1 MAETVSL
8 PYLEA
13 LKGKFVKVF
22 KGGPDSRE
30 GKLLEVKDDYIVLQ
44 TEDNQFV
51 YYASQYLKIVIGK
64 AKKSDVGVFPVDE
77 ARVFPNT
84 FLEVLETLVASTIK
98 VNGGGPESKIG
109 QVLDAKEEFLVLST
123 EKDGLVVFP
132 YSNVKN
138 VTILESQSNDDLSE
152 VTFSGAI
159 TLNDVLTMLIHN
171 WVSIN
176 TGGPEKVGG
185 VLVEV
190 ADEHVIVVQNEEI
203 FYVTTEQIKVMSLAK
218 TSDEDENSSNT
229 GSSENSNS
237 NKGSTEDSN
246 SNKGSSENSNSNKGS
261 SENNNSTESSS
272 YESGTAESSSYESD
286 TTESSSYE
294 SDTTESSSY
303 ESDTTESSS
312 YESDTTES
320 SSYESGTAESSSEES
335 GTAES
340 SSYESSTAESSSEES
355 GTTESSSYESDST
368 ESSSEEVNTTESS
381 SEEVN
386 TTESSSEEVN
396 TTESSS
402 EEVNTT
408 ESSSE
413 EVNTT

>member
-1 MAETVSL
+1 MAENVSL

-44 TEDNQFV
+44 TADNQLV
-51 YYASQYLKIVIGK
+51 YYASQYLKMVIGQ
-64 AKKSDVGVFPVDE
+64 AKKSGVDVLPVDE

-84 FLEVLETLVASTIK
+84 YLGLLETLVASSIK

-109 QVLDAKEEFLVLST
+109 RVLDAKEEFLVLST

-132 YSNVKN
+132 FSNVKN
-138 VTILESQSNDDLSE
+138 VTILESQSKDDSSE

-159 TLNDVLTMLIHN
+159 TLNDVLSLLIHN

-190 ADEHVIVVQNEEI
+190 ADEHVIVVKNEEI
-203 FYVTTEQIKVMSLAK
+203 FYVTTEQIKVLSLAK
-218 TSDEDENSSNT
+218 DEDENENSSNT

-237 NKGSTEDSN
+237 NQNSSENSN
-246 SNKGSSENSNSNKGS
+246 SNKGSSEDSNSSKGS

-272 YESGTAESSSYESD
+272 YESG
-286 TTESSSYE
+286 
-294 SDTTESSSY
+294 
-303 ESDTTESSS
+303 
-312 YESDTTES
+312 
-320 SSYESGTAESSSEES
+320 
-335 GTAES
+335 
-340 SSYESSTAESSSEES
+340 
-355 GTTESSSYESDST
+355 
-368 ESSSEEVNTTESS
+368 
-381 SEEVN
+381 
-386 TTESSSEEVN
+386 
-396 TTESSS
+396 
-402 EEVNTT
+402 
-408 ESSSE
+408 
-413 EVNTT
+413 

>member
-109 QVLDAKEEFLVLST
+109 RVLDAKEEFLVLST

-237 NKGSTEDSN
+237 NQN
-246 SNKGSSENSNSNKGS
+246 SSENSNSNKGS

-320 SSYESGTAESSSEES
+320 SSYES
-335 GTAES
+335 
-340 SSYESSTAESSSEES
+340 
-355 GTTESSSYESDST
+355 
-368 ESSSEEVNTTESS
+368 
-381 SEEVN
+381 
-386 TTESSSEEVN
+386 
-396 TTESSS
+396 
-402 EEVNTT
+402 
-408 ESSSE
+408 
-413 EVNTT
+413 

>member
-30 GKLLEVKDDYIVLQ
+30 GRLLEVKDDYIVLQ

-77 ARVFPNT
+77 VRVFPNT

-98 VNGGGPESKIG
+98 VNGGGPESNIG
-109 QVLDAKEEFLVLST
+109 RVLDAKEEFLVLST
-123 EKDGLVVFP
+123 KKDGLVVFP

-152 VTFSGAI
+152 VTFSGAV
-159 TLNDVLTMLIHN
+159 TLNDVLALLIHN

-218 TSDEDENSSNT
+218 QTDEDENSSNKD
-229 GSSENSNS
+229 SSENSNS
-237 NKGSTEDSN
+237 NKGSLEN
-246 SNKGSSENSNSNKGS
+246 SYSYKGSSENSN
-261 SENNNSTESSS
+261 ESSS
-272 YESGTAESSSYESD
+272 YESSSYESSSY
-286 TTESSSYE
+286 
-294 SDTTESSSY
+294 
-303 ESDTTESSS
+303 ESSS

-320 SSYESGTAESSSEES
+320 SSYESGT
-335 GTAES
+335 TES
-340 SSYESSTAESSSEES
+340 SSYES
-355 GTTESSSYESDST
+355 GTTESSSYEGD
-368 ESSSEEVNTTESS
+368 TTESS
-381 SEEVN
+381 SYEGD
-386 TTESSSEEVN
+386 TTESSSYEGD

-402 EEVNTT
+402 YEGDTT
-408 ESSSE
+408 
-413 EVNTT
+413 

>member
-1 MAETVSL
+1 MAENVSL

-44 TEDNQFV
+44 TEDNQLV
-51 YYASQYLKIVIGK
+51 YYANQYLKMVIGQ
-64 AKKSDVGVFPVDE
+64 AKKSGVDVLPVDE

-84 FLEVLETLVASTIK
+84 YLGLLETLVASSIK

-109 QVLDAKEEFLVLST
+109 RVLDAKEEFLVLST

-132 YSNVKN
+132 FSNVKN

-159 TLNDVLTMLIHN
+159 TLNDVLSLLIHN

-190 ADEHVIVVQNEEI
+190 ADEHVIVVKNEEI
-203 FYVTTEQIKVMSLAK
+203 FYVTTEQIKVLSLAK
-218 TSDEDENSSNT
+218 DEDENSSNN
-229 GSSENSNS
+229 GSTENSNS
-237 NKGSTEDSN
+237 NEGTSEDSN
-246 SNKGSSENSNSNKGS
+246 SNKGSSEDSNSNKGS
-261 SENNNSTESSS
+261 SENNNST
-272 YESGTAESSSYESD
+272 ESSSYESD

-320 SSYESGTAESSSEES
+320 SSYESD
-335 GTAES
+335 
-340 SSYESSTAESSSEES
+340 
-355 GTTESSSYESDST
+355 TTESSSYESD
-368 ESSSEEVNTTESS
+368 TTESS
-381 SEEVN
+381 SYESD
-386 TTESSSEEVN
+386 TTESS
-396 TTESSS
+396 
-402 EEVNTT
+402 
-408 ESSSE
+408 
-413 EVNTT
+413 

>member
-44 TEDNQFV
+44 TADNQLV
-51 YYASQYLKIVIGK
+51 YYASKYLKMVIGQ
-64 AKKSDVGVFPVDE
+64 AKKSGVDVLPVDE

-84 FLEVLETLVASTIK
+84 YLGLLETLVASSIK

-109 QVLDAKEEFLVLST
+109 RVLDAKEEFLVLST

-132 YSNVKN
+132 FSNVKN

-152 VTFSGAI
+152 ITFSGAI
-159 TLNDVLTMLIHN
+159 TLNDVLSLLNHN

-190 ADEHVIVVQNEEI
+190 ADEHVIVVKNEEI
-203 FYVTTEQIKVMSLAK
+203 FYVTTEQIKVLSLAK
-218 TSDEDENSSNT
+218 DEDENSSN
-229 GSSENSNS
+229 N
-237 NKGSTEDSN
+237 GSTEN
-246 SNKGSSENSNSNKGS
+246 STSTEGSTENSTST
-261 SENNNSTESSS
+261 EDLTENSTSTEGSTENSTS
-272 YESGTAESSSYESD
+272 TEGSTENSTSTEGSTENSTS
-286 TTESSSYE
+286 TESSSYE

-303 ESDTTESSS
+303 ESS
-312 YESDTTES
+312 
-320 SSYESGTAESSSEES
+320 
-335 GTAES
+335 
-340 SSYESSTAESSSEES
+340 
-355 GTTESSSYESDST
+355 
-368 ESSSEEVNTTESS
+368 
-381 SEEVN
+381 
-386 TTESSSEEVN
+386 
-396 TTESSS
+396 
-402 EEVNTT
+402 
-408 ESSSE
+408 
-413 EVNTT
+413 